1 MCVESVVKMRTT
13 LRALAAETG
22 HEMHDIIPT
31 DRQFDV
37 LDDLLKPL
45 MLIKETSERLSADKP
60 SLHIVLLALFNILTL
75 SLEED
80 FNTSTDSRKAFVL
93 TFEKEFLK
101 RLPNYGRSVRE
112 FCIGNFLNP
121 RFKGTLLK
129 ATVGGSQAEYDQ
141 TVTYIK
147 DLFRSASQ
155 ETQDFDSPSML
166 NEAFIDTER
175 GWARTPRCLSEV
187 LPEAEGRLTPIEK
200 EIDTYLT
207 VLPKSTRVDL
217 DILDYWKNQEK
228 LLPLLAKVARTYCG
242 LPVSSASSERM
253 FSTAGNVIT
262 SGRTLLNTEKAEQL
276 IYIHD
281 NYWLVSPVIKKW
293 KLKTDRESTK
303 EKEQKQK
310 EKEKRAKERQRQEDS
325 DSEPEE
331 VVDEPQAGTKF
342 K

>member
-1 MCVESVVKMRTT
+1 
-13 LRALAAETG
+13 
-22 HEMHDIIPT
+22 
-31 DRQFDV
+31 
-37 LDDLLKPL
+37 
-45 MLIKETSERLSADKP
+45 
-60 SLHIVLLALFNILTL
+60 
-75 SLEED
+75 LEED

-281 NYWLVSPVIKKW
+281 NYWLVSPFIKKW
-293 KLKTDRESTK
+293 KLKTDRESVK
-303 EKEQKQK
+303 EKEQK
-310 EKEKRAKERQRQEDS
+310 EKEKRAKERQRLEDS

-331 VVDEPQAGTKF
+331 VVDEPQPGTKF

>member
-155 ETQDFDSPSML
+155 E
-166 NEAFIDTER
+166 
-175 GWARTPRCLSEV
+175 V

-281 NYWLVSPVIKKW
+281 NYWLVSPFIKKW
-293 KLKTDRESTK
+293 KLKTDRESVK
-303 EKEQKQK
+303 EKEQK